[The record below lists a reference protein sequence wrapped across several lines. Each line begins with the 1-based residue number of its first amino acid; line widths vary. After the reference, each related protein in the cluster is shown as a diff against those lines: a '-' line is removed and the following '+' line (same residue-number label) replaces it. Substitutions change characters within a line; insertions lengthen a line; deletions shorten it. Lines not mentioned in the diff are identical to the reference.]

1 MRPLY
6 DEFEDFDFGDT
17 DVVSK
22 LMREQQREEL
32 RLASRRRSRNTKH
45 RWDNAF
51 EDEDEDEFSNVSSY
65 EELDIYDDYDEDEF
79 DSYAD
84 LGNSR

>member
-17 DVVSK
+17 DVVNK
-22 LMREQQREEL
+22 MMREQEREEL
-32 RLASRRRSRNTKH
+32 RLASRRRSRPTKRQWENT
-45 RWDNAF
+45 
-51 EDEDEDEFSNVSSY
+51 DEDEDEFENVTSY

-79 DSYAD
+79 DSYAE
-84 LGNSR
+84 LGNRR

>member
-17 DVVSK
+17 DAVARM
-22 LMREQQREEL
+22 MREQQREEL
-32 RLASRRRSRNTKH
+32 RLASRRRSRNTRH
-45 RWDNAF
+45 RWEESAI
-51 EDEDEDEFSNVSSY
+51 DEDEFSDVTSF
-65 EELDIYDDYDEDEF
+65 EELDDYDDYDEDEF

-84 LGNSR
+84 LGNRR

>member
-17 DVVSK
+17 DVVNK
-22 LMREQQREEL
+22 MMREQEREEQ
-32 RLASRRRSRNTKH
+32 RLASRRRSRPAKRQWESTL
-45 RWDNAF
+45 D
-51 EDEDEDEFSNVSSY
+51 DEDEFSSVTSY

-79 DSYAD
+79 DSYAE
-84 LGNSR
+84 LGNRR

>member
-22 LMREQQREEL
+22 MMREQ
-32 RLASRRRSRNTKH
+32 
-45 RWDNAF
+45 
-51 EDEDEDEFSNVSSY
+51 
-65 EELDIYDDYDEDEF
+65 
-79 DSYAD
+79 
-84 LGNSR
+84 LGDRQKQEATR

>member
-17 DVVSK
+17 DVVNK
-22 LMREQQREEL
+22 MMREQDREEQ
-32 RLASRRRSRNTKH
+32 RLASRRRSRPAKR
-45 RWDNAF
+45 RWETAL
-51 EDEDEDEFSNVSSY
+51 EDEDEFENVTSY

-79 DSYAD
+79 DSYAE
-84 LGNSR
+84 LGTRR

>member
-22 LMREQQREEL
+22 MMREQQREEL

-45 RWDNAF
+45 RWESAF
-51 EDEDEDEFSNVSSY
+51 DDDDEFANVTSY
-65 EELDIYDDYDEDEF
+65 EELDVYDDYDEDEF

-84 LGNSR
+84 LGARR